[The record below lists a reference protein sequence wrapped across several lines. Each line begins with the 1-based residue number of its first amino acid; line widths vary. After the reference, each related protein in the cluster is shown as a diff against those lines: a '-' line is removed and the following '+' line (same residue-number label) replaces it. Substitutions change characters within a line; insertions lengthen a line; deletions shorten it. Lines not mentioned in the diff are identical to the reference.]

1 MQERLNQIQGIRAIA
16 MLGVFITHTSC
27 WIADDLGWFAPIAG
41 SLGGFGVVTFFMLSG
56 FLLGYKNTIIP
67 KLTKSGGIKAA
78 WQKAS
83 KMYALYFVTI
93 VVAFIA
99 KFPDNSYDWL
109 KAAISL
115 PFNLTLTQA
124 FVPSPSIINSFNG
137 PAWFLSAFFGIWLLV
152 YMFPGFINKLQSL
165 SKRRCVQAIL
175 LLLLIQ
181 SGWLLVA
188 EYGILPLLRRQYY
201 LHNCYGWLVYNNPLL
216 CLSEFCCGIII
227 GRLSIIKKN
236 AIKSQNLWALLAVIL
251 TTGYMTALAHR
262 LKIILPWI
270 VIIECLVCVGLISCM
285 SSDSIAGKVLS
296 SRVLVWFGNLTGYF
310 FLIHGAINYALRTFL
325 QPYIGNPY
333 PWLFFVSLAIS
344 LGLSTCA
351 ERLYNVREM
360 SVSITK

>member
-1 MQERLNQIQGIRAIA
+1 MPERLNQIQGIRTLA
-16 MLGVFITHTSC
+16 MLGIFVTHTSL
-27 WIADDLGWFAPIAG
+27 WLSDDLGWFTPIVG
-41 SLGGFGVVTFFMLSG
+41 QLGGFGVVTFFVLSG
-56 FLLGYKNTIIP
+56 FLLAHKNTIIP
-67 KLTKSGGIKAA
+67 KLTKTEGIKAA
-78 WQKAS
+78 WHKAS
-83 KMYALYFVTI
+83 KMYALYFVTFVI
-93 VVAFIA
+93 AFIA

-201 LHNCYGWLVYNNPLL
+201 LHNCYGWLVYNNPIL
-216 CLSEFCCGIII
+216 CLSEFCCGILI
-227 GRLSIIKKN
+227 GRLCRVKTCSLQV
-236 AIKSQNLWALLAVIL
+236 QNILALI
-251 TTGYMTALAHR
+251 ALALTMCYMLSLVHSVS
-262 LKIILPWI
+262 IQIPWI
-270 VIIECLVCVGLISCM
+270 VIIECLVSMGLVSSL

-310 FLIHGAINYALRTFL
+310 FLIHGAINFSLRTFFL
-325 QPYIGNPY
+325 PYISNPY
-333 PWLFFVSLAIS
+333 PWMFFVSFAIS
-344 LGLSTCA
+344 LALSICA
-351 ERLYNVREM
+351 EWLYNVRKI
-360 SVSITK
+360 SVPIAK